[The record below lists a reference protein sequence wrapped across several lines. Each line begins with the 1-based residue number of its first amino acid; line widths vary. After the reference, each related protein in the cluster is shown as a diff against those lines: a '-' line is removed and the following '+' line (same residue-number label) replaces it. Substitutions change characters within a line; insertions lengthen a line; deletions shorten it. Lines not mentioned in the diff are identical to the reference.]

1 MTPELG
7 ELAKD
12 IIKKILQKNTFK
24 CRNCKTKIEY
34 VDENKYPLFPCQTC
48 GTIDW
53 EVYSINDVIIY
64 PGREP

>member
-1 MTPELG
+1 MTPEIG

-12 IIKKILQKNTFK
+12 IVKKILQKNTFK

-34 VDENKYPLFPCQTC
+34 VDENKYPLFPCQGC
-48 GTIDW
+48 GAVDW
-53 EVYSINDVIIY
+53 EVHSINDTIIY